1 VGKPFPLCMK
11 QNKISTQFEADL
23 VHVQCS
29 CASPAAGSRP
39 LKADN
44 VLLQFAKDAVALRGN
59 TLNNNNVRL
68 H

>member
-1 VGKPFPLCMK
+1 MK
-11 QNKISTQFEADL
+11 QNKICTQFEADL
-23 VHVQCS
+23 VHMQCS

-44 VLLQFAKDAVALRGN
+44 VLLQFAKDAVAFTYN
-59 TLNNNNVRL
+59 TLNNDNVRL